1 MINEKPDT
9 SIQKD
14 LDELTK
20 VNDSIKVDTMSSP
33 DPNAIVPETSFTG
46 EDVKVAGVAGGIKT
60 LLKESLKGRIVT
72 PEVKASKSL
81 KKTKPEK
88 IETTKPSEE
97 LPAEPEIKQI
107 EPVTDNELDE
117 VIKTKDKILSK
128 GVPKILSKGVPKTAP
143 SPTPKQAAEGVLQ
156 GQLNTVKTSD
166 DALRALDLAQLKVL
180 RKGKKNI
187 KKTTITEL
195 REEIADSGL
204 MSKELDKLLK
214 GEPLT
219 AKIGDYDLTKKIV
232 LLKEAHDINAKLIQN
247 TIQKFETSG
256 LDDVEKYNLLV
267 KMTENSEIANVL
279 SGAGT
284 EIATSMN
291 AFKRIENLGPNVDLN
306 DIKQVLG
313 ENMNDTA
320 LNRFVNLYNK
330 SPDMKAKNK
339 LVNKTGGSLD
349 NWLDSA
355 YYTFQSNLL
364 SSPTTWMDNFVGTIM
379 HGSLMGVESV
389 ISVPIG
395 KARRAIKKRLGKPDD
410 LPQDIAEFD
419 DLLNGLHGFK
429 EGLFDGLKGAA
440 HVLKTGQRAGFKG
453 EKYKA
458 LSSDMLPNELK
469 VNNPLT
475 QTARTFNT
483 SKLKN
488 TWVGKMIDGIGFVQ
502 SIPMRMLAAGDEIVG
517 NTAARM
523 ALHKESSIFAKNR
536 IAELEQ
542 LGKTEQEIR
551 NIVGKEVSEFMTEQP
566 AEIFASTKEIK
577 DMLQFTYKW
586 DKTKR
591 LDRGFAAV
599 NQALNNRYIRFFTP
613 FANTLTKIVDQT
625 ASRIPGVNFISPQF
639 YKDISRGGK
648 YADRASARLVTGT
661 VGIGVGYF
669 AADNNM
675 MTGAGPVNFQQRKA
689 LMNLGW
695 QPYALKINKDNDS
708 MSVENLDKLSKLV
721 NVTQTD
727 EHYYISY
734 QRFDMVAQVLAMGA
748 DINDSHRF
756 SREDPTSSAGQEIST
771 AYALSSAEFMKNLPV
786 MQFIGEMADITG
798 GHYQDNGDRLL
809 DLFER
814 MVIQSGKAAVLS
826 VPLVGITQGTLAQQ
840 IAKTIDK
847 EKKETMPEERLGYGK
862 SDQGSAALDRMW
874 NGVIERTPV
883 WRGELDQQLDE
894 AGRPIF
900 NKNTVIQ
907 HWLNAVPSVRM
918 SETIH
923 SPMDE
928 VLAEYYT
935 GLSVP
940 SKSWEGVKLSGRDY
954 NDFKRLYGQQLKM
967 TIPVDI
973 DGNEES
979 MNMEIAI
986 VKVVAREKS
995 LAEEAGEYYAPG
1007 DARDDISKTV
1017 SMYRAEA
1024 KKRMLGDTETPADRE
1039 ENRGIARYTGE
1050 WMDEEGN
1057 MQPALNPKLASDINF
1072 YNGFKR
1078 LSLNP

>member
-9 SIQKD
+9 NIQKD
-14 LDELTK
+14 LDKLTK
-20 VNDSIKVDTMSSP
+20 VNNEIKVDAISA
-33 DPNAIVPETSFTG
+33 PNPEAIVPETSFTG
-46 EDVKVAGVAGGIKT
+46 EDVKVAGPTKLVKDI
-60 LLKESLKGRIVT
+60 LKESLKGRVVT
-72 PEVKASKSL
+72 PEVKSGKSL
-81 KKTKPEK
+81 KQEKPEK
-88 IETTKPSEE
+88 VETTKPSEE
-97 LPAEPEIKQI
+97 LPTEPEIQQI
-107 EPVTDNELDE
+107 DDVTEDQLNE

-128 GVPKILSKGVPKTAP
+128 GAPKTAP

-156 GQLNTVKTSD
+156 GQLNTVKTAD
-166 DALRALDLAQLKVL
+166 DALRSLDLAQLQVL

-187 KKTTITEL
+187 KKTTIKEL
-195 REEIADSGL
+195 REEIAGSGL

-232 LLKEAHDINAKLIQN
+232 LLKEVHDINAKLIQN
-247 TIQKFETSG
+247 TIKKFETSG

-284 EIATSMN
+284 EIATSLN
-291 AFKRIENLGPNVDLN
+291 AFKRIENLGPNVDLQ

-339 LVNKTGGSLD
+339 LVNQTGGSLE

-364 SSPTTWMDNFVGTIM
+364 SSPTTWMDNFIGTIM

-389 ISVPIG
+389 ISMPIG

-410 LPQDIAEFD
+410 LPQEIVAYN

-458 LSSDMLPNELK
+458 LSSNMLPDELK

-483 SKLKN
+483 SELKN

-523 ALHKESSIFAKNR
+523 ALHKEAGIFAKNR

-551 NIVGKEVSEFMTEQP
+551 GIVGKEVSEFMTEQP

-586 DKTKR
+586 DETKK
-591 LDRGFAAV
+591 LDRGFATV
-599 NQALNNRYIRFFTP
+599 NRALNNRYIRFFTP

-625 ASRIPGVNFISPQF
+625 ASRIPGINFISPQF

-648 YADRASARLVTGT
+648 YADRAAARLVTGT
-661 VGIGVGYF
+661 TGIGYGYF
-669 AADNNM
+669 AADNNE

-695 QPYALKINKDNDS
+695 QPYALKIKKDNDS
-708 MSVENLDKLSKLV
+708 MSAKNLDKLSKLTKI
-721 NVTQTD
+721 TQTD

-748 DINDSHRF
+748 DINDSYRF
-756 SREDPTSSAGQEIST
+756 SKEDPTSSAEQEMAI

-786 MQFIGEMADITG
+786 LQFIGEMADITG

-826 VPLVGITQGTLAQQ
+826 VPGVGITQGTLAQN

-847 EKKETMPEERLGYGK
+847 EKRETMPEERLGYGAN
-862 SDQGSAALDRMW
+862 DQASAALDRMW

-935 GLSVP
+935 GISVP

-979 MNMEIAI
+979 MNMEMAI
-986 VKVVAREKS
+986 VKVVEREKAI
-995 LAEEAGEYYAPG
+995 AEELGEYYAPG

-1017 SMYRAEA
+1017 SIYRAEA